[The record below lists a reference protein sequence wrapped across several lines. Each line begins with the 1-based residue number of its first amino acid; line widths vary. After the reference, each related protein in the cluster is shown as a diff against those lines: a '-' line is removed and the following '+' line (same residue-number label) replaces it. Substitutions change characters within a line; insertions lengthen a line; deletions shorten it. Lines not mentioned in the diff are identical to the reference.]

1 MHIRSR
7 SALLLTLP
15 FAIAVLA
22 GDPASTSPND
32 SPFSVLP
39 IWGEQAREKGYDL
52 PLPVGVGVSFM
63 NIWQDYDIKDVQFTP
78 LVPLPFPIGG
88 VEVSRAEGDGYSL
101 DGRVDVWL
109 FPFLNVYGVLGYT
122 KGDSGA
128 TATIPGL
135 GNLQFPFVLDY
146 EGVTFG
152 GGATVAYAYKQLF
165 ASVDYNYTLTDL
177 DIADSKI
184 TAHVV
189 TPRVGWHGDLGG
201 LKGAAWIGTMY
212 QGIAQEFRGQ
222 LSVSVPGLP
231 GPIPVRYAVDQ
242 EATDPWNLIFGIE
255 WQISPHWDFVV
266 EGGVLGREQVLTS
279 LTFRF

>member
-1 MHIRSR
+1 MHIRSCF
-7 SALLLTLP
+7 APLLILR
-15 FAIAVLA
+15 FAIQVQAS
-22 GDPASTSPND
+22 DPAPAPRNDRPTS
-32 SPFSVLP
+32 FLP
-39 IWGEQAREKGYDL
+39 IWGEQARERGYDL
-52 PLPVGVGVSFM
+52 PPPVGVGVSFM
-63 NIWQDYDIKDVQFTP
+63 NIWQDYNVNKVNFEP
-78 LVPLPFPIGG
+78 LVPLPFPIEG
-88 VEVSRAEGDGYSL
+88 VEVSRAQGDGYSL
-101 DGRVDVWL
+101 DGRLDAWL

-152 GGATVAYAYKQLF
+152 GGVTIAYAYKQLF

-184 TAHVV
+184 TAHVL
-189 TPRVGWHGDLGG
+189 TPRIGWHGDLGG
-201 LKGAAWIGTMY
+201 LKGAAWVGTMY

-222 LSVSVPGLP
+222 LTVSVPGLP

-255 WQISPHWDFVV
+255 WQISPHWDLVV
-266 EGGVLGREQVLTS
+266 EGGVLGREQILTS

>member
-1 MHIRSR
+1 MHIRSCFTP
-7 SALLLTLP
+7 LLILP
-15 FAIAVLA
+15 FAIRVLA
-22 GDPASTSPND
+22 GDPAPASPND
-32 SPFSVLP
+32 SPFSFLP

-52 PLPVGVGVSFM
+52 PLPIGIGVNFM
-63 NIWQDYDIKDVQFTP
+63 NLWQDYDIKDIQFTP
-78 LVPLPFPIGG
+78 LVPLPFPIEG

-165 ASVDYNYTLTDL
+165 ASVDYNY
-177 DIADSKI
+177 
-184 TAHVV
+184 
-189 TPRVGWHGDLGG
+189 R

-255 WQISPHWDFVV
+255 WQINPRWNLVV
-266 EGGVLGREQVLTS
+266 EGGVLGREQILTS